1 MKYKKLLVKIYAGI
15 PSIYQINPANRN
27 RKKILIVGMLDSPH
41 FQKWVNELQE
51 QELFD
56 RIFLFPSD
64 SPRSKFAHKYLKSKT
79 NTKRA
84 HFKVGKFYNW
94 VIFKILD
101 LLFGTKWRSLQLA
114 RSVKAFKPSIIHFHE
129 LQHGAYLFNPIS
141 NLKSDRLKIISSTW
155 GSDILLYG
163 QIASHKKSL
172 SEVLKWTD
180 VLTSEREEDLE
191 LAKNLGFNGKYL
203 APVYITVGSE
213 RILHGSYDLPSTRNG
228 LIIKGY
234 QDIPGRAL
242 NVLRALDILAGE
254 LSSFQIYIFSADK
267 SPAVRVQAELLMSKH
282 KLNVQILGKMDNSD
296 LMEYFK
302 KSRTYVGA
310 SISDGLSTSMVEA
323 MMHGTFPIQS
333 HNSAANC
340 FIDNGI
346 NGFII
351 DPWDINSIVNAI
363 KNSLSDDLLVDNAS
377 KINTN
382 VINKKY
388 NLQFGI
394 NKMRELYS

>member
-1 MKYKKLLVKIYAGI
+1 
-15 PSIYQINPANRN
+15 
-27 RKKILIVGMLDSPH
+27 
-41 FQKWVNELQE
+41 
-51 QELFD
+51 
-56 RIFLFPSD
+56 
-64 SPRSKFAHKYLKSKT
+64 
-79 NTKRA
+79 
-84 HFKVGKFYNW
+84 
-94 VIFKILD
+94 
-101 LLFGTKWRSLQLA
+101 
-114 RSVKAFKPSIIHFHE
+114 
-129 LQHGAYLFNPIS
+129 
-141 NLKSDRLKIISSTW
+141 
-155 GSDILLYG
+155 
-163 QIASHKKSL
+163 
-172 SEVLKWTD
+172 
-180 VLTSEREEDLE
+180 
-191 LAKNLGFNGKYL
+191 
-203 APVYITVGSE
+203 
-213 RILHGSYDLPSTRNG
+213 
-228 LIIKGY
+228 
-234 QDIPGRAL
+234 
-242 NVLRALDILAGE
+242 
-254 LSSFQIYIFSADK
+254 
-267 SPAVRVQAELLMSKH
+267 MSKH